1 MLPTRYARGD
11 FRQLKASA
19 TLCCFLAG
27 CFLAAGLLASSVT
40 EAGSLVVELTNA
52 KGVKMVG
59 AIQRWDQDGNHRQ
72 PVDPKAV
79 IDAPRVDATAVPAG
93 NGKWVFKDL
102 PKGKYDLVILAEGK
116 LRVEGFEFV
125 PVKEFDPFLPPDGPI
140 DDEARQTV
148 LKDIEQSKH
157 YENKVVPL
165 YLTGDKKVIRV
176 LVMLIRDLPT
186 SYTPGSGTIRH
197 EVWQYNWNYGGWQKD
212 KRTKVLDRL
221 LLQVDQ
227 LRQWTWLW
235 DPKLGGIEIADKPV
249 TIKYEMPTANQRKL
263 KGLYPY

>member
-1 MLPTRYARGD
+1 MLARPDARRLAWQVVG
-11 FRQLKASA
+11 
-19 TLCCFLAG
+19 TFLWCA
-27 CFLAAGLLASSVT
+27 LAVWLNAT
-40 EAGSLVVELTNA
+40 EAEAGKLVVELGGVQ
-52 KGVKMVG
+52 GVKMVG

-79 IDAPRVDATAVPAG
+79 IDSPRVDATATPAG
-93 NGKWVFKDL
+93 NGQWVFKDL
-102 PKGKYDLVILAEGK
+102 AKGVYDLIILAEGK
-116 LRVEGFEFV
+116 VRIEGFQFV

-140 DDEARQTV
+140 DEEARQFV

-165 YLTGDKKVIRV
+165 YLTGDKKVIRA

-186 SYTPGSGTIRH
+186 SYTPGTGTIRH

-221 LLQVDQ
+221 LLDVAE

-235 DPKLGGIEIADKPV
+235 DPKLGGIEVGDKPV
-249 TIKYEMPTANQRKL
+249 TVKYELPARNQRQL